1 MTPETLPPA
10 AVQPSGMSEA
20 ARITGVF
27 FEPKKAF
34 ADIAAR
40 PRWFVPLLL
49 IILFAIGVA
58 WVYSDK
64 GVMRVVVAQRMATSP
79 QTAQMTPDQRAA
91 AIEQGAKFASF
102 FGFAVPVIIPIM
114 FLIMSVVL
122 WGIASG
128 ILSAPIRFGQ
138 VFAIVCYAQ
147 LPGILMSIMIYIV
160 LQIKNVA
167 DYNINNPLMF
177 NPAAFMDPQTSSK
190 FLYSVASSFD
200 LFTFWIMLLIATG
213 LKAASGKRLSFGGA
227 FFAVA
232 LPWAA
237 YVLVKSAVAGITG

>member
-1 MTPETLPPA
+1 
-10 AVQPSGMSEA
+10 
-20 ARITGVF
+20 
-27 FEPKKAF
+27 
-34 ADIAAR
+34 
-40 PRWFVPLLL
+40 
-49 IILFAIGVA
+49 
-58 WVYSDK
+58 
-64 GVMRVVVAQRMATSP
+64 
-79 QTAQMTPDQRAA
+79 
-91 AIEQGAKFASF
+91 
-102 FGFAVPVIIPIM
+102 
-114 FLIMSVVL
+114 
-122 WGIASG
+122 
-128 ILSAPIRFGQ
+128 